1 VGKIAMVENEGNHSR
16 VVVAMSGGVDSSVA
30 AALLLKQGYEV
41 IGMML
46 HLWSE
51 PGKEATN
58 RCCTPDAMASARR
71 VANQLGIAFYP
82 IEAQDIFRQTIVEY
96 FLDGYAKGTTPNP
109 CLLCNRKIRW
119 GFMMDRAR
127 ALGADYLATGHY
139 ARLQQDPTG
148 QVHLFKAADP
158 EKDQSYVLYS
168 LNQDQLSSTLFP
180 LGEYTKPEVRKLA
193 HEIGL
198 PVADRPES
206 QDLCFLG
213 NVDYRNFLT
222 RHLPEIVKPGPIM
235 HRDGSIL
242 GQHSGLA
249 FYTIGQRKGLGISNP
264 SPVYVIDKDILDN
277 ILIVGS
283 IKELGRTIFNVDNIR
298 WISGTPLQANLRV
311 SVKIRYKSTEVGADI
326 YPTGEKAAQL
336 VLDQPVLGVTPGQAA
351 VFYKGD
357 ECLGGGII
365 LPEVS

>member
-1 VGKIAMVENEGNHSR
+1 MVENKGNHSR
-16 VVVAMSGGVDSSVA
+16 VVVAMSGGVDSSVV
-30 AALLLKQGYEV
+30 AALLVNQGYEV

-46 HLWSE
+46 RLWSE
-51 PGKEATN
+51 PGNEATN

-82 IEAQDIFRQTIVEY
+82 IEAQKIFRQSIVEY
-96 FLDGYAKGTTPNP
+96 FLDGYANGITPNP
-109 CLLCNRKIRW
+109 CLLCNRTIRW
-119 GFMMDRAR
+119 GFMMDRAK
-127 ALGADYLATGHY
+127 AIGADYLATGHY
-139 ARLQQDPTG
+139 ARLHQDPTG
-148 QVHLFKAADP
+148 QIHLFKAADP

-168 LNQDQLSSTLFP
+168 LNQNQLSSTLFP

-198 PVADRPES
+198 PVADRAES

-213 NVDYRNFLT
+213 DGDYRNFLM
-222 RHLPEIVKPGPIM
+222 RHLPEIVKPGPIT

-249 FYTIGQRKGLGISNP
+249 FYTIGQRKGLGIYAP
-264 SPVYVIDKDILDN
+264 YPVYVIEKDIQGN

-283 IKELGRTIFNVDNIR
+283 IEELGRITFNIDDIR
-298 WISGTPLQANLRV
+298 WISGAPLQTNLRV
-311 SVKIRYKSTEVGADI
+311 SVKIRYKSTDVGADI
-326 YPTGEKAAQL
+326 YPTGETAAQL
-336 VLDQPVLGVTPGQAA
+336 VLDQPVQGVTPGQVA